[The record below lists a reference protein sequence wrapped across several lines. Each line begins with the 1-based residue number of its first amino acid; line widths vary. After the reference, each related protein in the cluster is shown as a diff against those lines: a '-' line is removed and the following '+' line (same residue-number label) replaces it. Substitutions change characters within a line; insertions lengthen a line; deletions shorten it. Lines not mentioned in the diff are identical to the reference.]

1 MQTWVDFAAI
11 KQSVPLASL
20 LRRYQVKLRR
30 SGPDQ
35 YRGCCPI
42 HGGEGREAFHANLT
56 KNVFH
61 CFSCGAGGT
70 VLDFVAAMDRCSLRE
85 AALKL
90 ACAMPEPLA
99 LTTAPVCPKQ
109 LVTKK
114 MKSSSPLGFTLRGV
128 DTAHPY
134 LAARG
139 IETRTAVQFGVGFYR
154 GSGILAGRLV
164 IPIHN
169 ERGELVAYCG
179 RAVDRS
185 QPRYRF
191 PSGFGKSEFV
201 FNLHRAAATGQQ
213 TAVVVEGFF
222 DCLKVHQ
229 AGVPTVVALM
239 GVELYEAQKSALLR
253 HFRSIIL
260 MLDGDAAGRDA
271 TATITAQL
279 RPYATVRVIHL
290 ADTVQPDQLT
300 TDAAQE
306 ILQPC
311 FRGPGTIC

>member
-11 KQSVPLASL
+11 KRSVPLAPV
-20 LRRYQVKLRR
+20 LRRYQVKLHR
-30 SGPDQ
+30 SGRDQ
-35 YRGCCPI
+35 YRGGCPI

-56 KNVFH
+56 KNIFH

-85 AALKL
+85 AARKL
-90 ACAMPEPLA
+90 SCAMAEPIA
-99 LTTAPVCPKQ
+99 LTTAPACPKQ

-114 MKSSSPLGFTLRGV
+114 MKSSPPLGFTLRGV
-128 DTAHPY
+128 DTTHPY

-139 IETRTAVQFGVGFYR
+139 IETRTAGQFGVGFYR
-154 GSGILAGRLV
+154 GSGIFSGRLV

-169 ERGELVAYCG
+169 ERGEEVADCG
-179 RAVDRS
+179 RALDGT

-191 PSGFGKSEFV
+191 PSGFAKSEFV
-201 FNLHRAAATGQQ
+201 FNLHRAAAAGQQ
-213 TAVVVEGFF
+213 TVVVVEGFF

-229 AGVPTVVALM
+229 AGVPAVVALM
-239 GVELYEAQKSALLR
+239 GAELYDAQKSALLR

-260 MLDGDAAGRDA
+260 MLDGDTAGRRA
-271 TATITAQL
+271 TAAIAAKL

-290 ADTVQPDQLT
+290 TDGVQPDQLT
-300 TDAAQE
+300 SDAARE
-306 ILQPC
+306 ILQAC
-311 FRGPGTIC
+311 SLAPGTFC